1 MRHGVQESAGA
12 IRAQIPTRGVPLLR
26 FFRCSPRSPATH
38 AIERRFLSQ
47 DLGAAAGHPRSQCLC
62 EPRGLAQVI
71 TKSTSR
77 AGECGAPILSGR
89 AASCA
94 STSESTL
101 ATTRQRAAALD
112 VESQVSLSLRTQVDS
127 SLRQAESMRS
137 GIRYDDQKM
146 SRLMDVLG
154 AAPCQ
159 KMDGFTLQP
168 TLMMAP

>member
-1 MRHGVQESAGA
+1 MECKNRLVQFGPRYRLEVFRCCDSSGA
-12 IRAQIPTRGVPLLR
+12 ALAHPPHTPSNVV
-26 FFRCSPRSPATH
+26 FFRKILALQL
-38 AIERRFLSQ
+38 AILTFSVF
-47 DLGAAAGHPRSQCLC
+47 

-94 STSESTL
+94 STSESTS

-127 SLRQAESMRS
+127 SLRQAESMHS

-159 KMDGFTLQP
+159 KMEGFTLQP
-168 TLMMAP
+168 TLIMAP